1 MAFINLLHNGYQG
14 KLGETVGQKW
24 KNQRMVRTYNP
35 HNTSR
40 SQYQADVRN
49 SYKKIIGIASDCYPY
64 LFGAQYVNPK
74 NRNRFNAFTS
84 AMHKIYYS
92 KQDEIMETGV
102 FKNHTGTQF
111 KPQVAYSNRHT
122 FIFFDDRI
130 NPLIS
135 NIEKLKVV
143 GILVKETPATVEPPT
158 IDTLIT
164 QAFYAPYLIM
174 QGQVRGDYGVVFQ
187 IAGWREDVKGSIV
200 QFSFKFHGKE
210 CIQKPIVIGDLPSES
225 WISTPKYGE
234 KKFLQTF

>member
-74 NRNRFNAFTS
+74 KRNRFNAFTS
-84 AMHKIYYS
+84 AIHKIYYS

-102 FKNHTGTQF
+102 FKNPTGAQL
-111 KPQVAYSNRHT
+111 KPLVLYSNSAT
-122 FIFFDDRI
+122 YIFFEDVS
-130 NPLIS
+130 NHSIS
-135 NIEKLKVV
+135 FIEKLKVV
-143 GILVKETPATVEPPT
+143 AILVKETPSTVAPPVINT
-158 IDTLIT
+158 GST
-164 QAFYAPYLIM
+164 QAFYAPYLSLS
-174 QGQVRGDYGVVFQ
+174 GAARGNEGVIFQ
-187 IAGWREDVKGSIV
+187 IDGLKEDVKGSIV
-200 QFSFKFHGKE
+200 QFSFKIQGKE
-210 CIQKPIVIGDLPSES
+210 CVQKPIIIGDLPTENWTSS
-225 WISTPKYGE
+225 PRFGQ
-234 KKFLQTF
+234 KKLIQTF